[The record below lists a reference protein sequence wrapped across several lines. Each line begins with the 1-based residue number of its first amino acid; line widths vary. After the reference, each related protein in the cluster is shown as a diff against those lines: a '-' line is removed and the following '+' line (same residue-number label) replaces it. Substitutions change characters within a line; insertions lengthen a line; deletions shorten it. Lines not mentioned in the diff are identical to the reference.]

1 MNEKE
6 YILGLLNTLEYAI
19 AEISLPGFSNV
30 TVLDDIRPDSF
41 QFAIGE
47 IRDYI
52 NKKENLGES

>member
-1 MNEKE
+1 MSEKE
-6 YILGLLNTLEYAI
+6 YILGLLNTLECAI
-19 AEISLPGFSNV
+19 AEINLPGFSHV

-52 NKKENLGES
+52 NKIAD